1 MFPNEHMDDSTDI
14 PITEVAA
21 LGAGLRR
28 IRRAQ
33 GLTQEELALAA
44 GVGRRFVIDLE
55 AGKESVQTGALR
67 RVVAALGASLVVR
80 TVDR

>member
-1 MFPNEHMDDSTDI
+1 MFPNEHMDDSTDV

-21 LGAGLRR
+21 LGAELRR

-55 AGKESVQTGALR
+55 AGTESVQTGALR
-67 RVVAALGASLVVR
+67 RVVAALGASPVVR